1 MGKVGSVD
9 VLVGQRVHALRL
21 QRRLS
26 QRALGAAIGVTV
38 QDIRQFEAGL
48 RRIGA
53 ARLLAI
59 AKVFEIDVGVF
70 FGASGAQP
78 IKPGGID
85 GRMPPNTSRSLH

>member
-9 VLVGQRVHALRL
+9 LLVGHRVRALRL

-26 QRALGAAIGVTV
+26 QHALGAAIGVTV
-38 QDIRQFEAGL
+38 RDIRLFEAGS

-53 ARLLAI
+53 ARLHAI

-70 FGASGAQP
+70 FGASGAHR
-78 IKPGGID
+78 IKAGMN
-85 GRMPPNTSRSLH
+85 GRTPPNTSRSLH